1 MSHDVSVDYQIFL
14 SKWFLPLKV
23 RMALN
28 DENGMPP
35 GNKLPLS
42 SVQHFKMKASLGCI
56 LAFRMLNDDPSA
68 VAFTALQPRPTIPLQ
83 IPFTAS
89 SHPTQCKTVTVKSLP
104 PSNHARQHVRSS
116 CASSLPNNE
125 LEATPKTASSTAG
138 NNNQRYLHELFL
150 MMRPINFPIVTL
162 FHILGTHLSLQ
173 LYSSSTFTSTKVT
186 LTPLLLH
193 PSMMMVLLSL
203 LLVTSTSMI
212 TNDYYDAR
220 NGVDVILPSN
230 DYNSDNDEDHSVK
243 HHHHPL
249 AMGLLPFNITKTFDS
264 YLYALLLLS
273 SAFVPGII
281 PRLLVIS
288 GAIVTY
294 LYTVHLKPRTFIK
307 NWSCAGLVAL
317 SPVTSGLAA
326 WTVLVDTHG
335 FGASNNVVNRVVS
348 LGRMVCSP
356 LSYLVVA
363 LFAGITSR
371 EILMDITDYKSDG
384 RAGIQTIPVKYG
396 TRVAANVA
404 FGWSFMS
411 GAAACALPLVNGL
424 PILVE
429 LVGNR
434 FGLELVRMFVSMPLE
449 SLKRLGLIV
458 MTPEIRRLLLSVVG
472 STMLLHRAYSVVRT
486 KGEDVDLAEKAVS
499 SSLFSV
505 LLVLASFV

>member
-1 MSHDVSVDYQIFL
+1 
-14 SKWFLPLKV
+14 
-23 RMALN
+23 
-28 DENGMPP
+28 
-35 GNKLPLS
+35 
-42 SVQHFKMKASLGCI
+42 
-56 LAFRMLNDDPSA
+56 
-68 VAFTALQPRPTIPLQ
+68 
-83 IPFTAS
+83 
-89 SHPTQCKTVTVKSLP
+89 
-104 PSNHARQHVRSS
+104 
-116 CASSLPNNE
+116 
-125 LEATPKTASSTAG
+125 
-138 NNNQRYLHELFL
+138 
-150 MMRPINFPIVTL
+150 
-162 FHILGTHLSLQ
+162 
-173 LYSSSTFTSTKVT
+173 
-186 LTPLLLH
+186 
-193 PSMMMVLLSL
+193 
-203 LLVTSTSMI
+203 
-212 TNDYYDAR
+212 
-220 NGVDVILPSN
+220 
-230 DYNSDNDEDHSVK
+230 
-243 HHHHPL
+243 
-249 AMGLLPFNITKTFDS
+249 MGLLPFNITKTFDS

-288 GAIVTY
+288 GAIATY

-335 FGASNNVVNRVVS
+335 FGASNNVVDAVVS

-371 EILMDITDYKSDG
+371 EILMDITDYESDG

-411 GAAACALPLVNGL
+411 GAAACALPL
-424 PILVE
+424 
-429 LVGNR
+429 
-434 FGLELVRMFVSMPLE
+434 PLE